1 MGSGINPGVTDGR
14 HRYGATQAPGR
25 KTVRPALPDFK
36 AWGASIV
43 LKRLEKLAG
52 DGDVLTQKLQKEP
65 RTGAEFGAVHEN
77 ARLRLAAQAAGAAIF
92 DWDVPDGSIIWDGAL
107 QALPMHLDNNRAQV
121 LIDSIPQEKRG
132 ALQNIL
138 DTNSHYSTSFQIEV
152 EIASAMGA
160 LNFTMVGSRISGENG
175 RTERLIGFL
184 RETTERAREH
194 QRLTYLAT
202 RDELTG
208 HLNRNALRAELAQAI
223 DSAKA
228 EHRHCAFIVAS
239 VDRLAMINDGFGFDA
254 GEEVIVGVGERLARS
269 LRGSDIIGRTAGN
282 KFGVILKNCK
292 ESEIEIVSGRLR
304 AAVRDNAIDTRGG
317 QVAAT
322 CSVGAVWLPGAAGN
336 SQEAMLRAEEAL
348 DKARTRGRDGF
359 TVYKH
364 SPQRETG
371 RLRQMGIADEI
382 TAALKDNRLKLAY
395 QPIIGAKSRRVSHY
409 ESLLRMARPDGEI
422 VTAGYFVPAAE
433 QMGIVHLIDRF
444 ALETVI
450 TELRAHKHITL
461 AVNVSGTAADD
472 PAWLQSFVDYIREK
486 SDVAERLI
494 VELTET
500 AALHHFEENA
510 RFITQLRELG
520 VKVAID
526 DFGAGYTSFRN
537 LQMLHVDT
545 VKIDGSYV
553 KDLSESPENQVF
565 VRTLVGLAKNLGLKT
580 VAEWVGSD
588 ADAAL
593 LQSFGVDYFQ
603 GFHFGEP
610 LLDPKWS
617 K

>member
-1 MGSGINPGVTDGR
+1 
-14 HRYGATQAPGR
+14 
-25 KTVRPALPDFK
+25 
-36 AWGASIV
+36 V
-43 LKRLEKLAG
+43 LK
-52 DGDVLTQKLQKEP
+52 QKLQKEP
-65 RTGAEFGAVHEN
+65 RAENGAAEFGSVHEN
-77 ARLRLAAQAAGAAIF
+77 LRLRLAAQAAGAAVF
-92 DWDVPDGSIIWDGAL
+92 DWNVADGTIVWDGAL
-107 QALPMHLDNNRAQV
+107 EALPVHLDSHRAQV

-132 ALQNIL
+132 VLQALL
-138 DTNSHYSTSFQIEV
+138 ETRSPYPTSFHIDL
-152 EIASAMGA
+152 EIATAMGA
-160 LNFTMVGSRISGENG
+160 LTFSMIGSRMPGEGG
-175 RTERLIGFL
+175 RAERLVGML

-223 DSAKA
+223 DRAK
-228 EHRHCAFIVAS
+228 EENRHCAFLVAS
-239 VDRLAMINDGFGFDA
+239 IDRLAMINDGFGFGA
-254 GEEVIVGVGERLARS
+254 GEEVIVGVGERIARS
-269 LRGSDIIGRTAGN
+269 LRGSDTIGRTAGN
-282 KFGVILKNCK
+282 KFGVLLRNCQ
-292 ESEIEIVSGRLR
+292 EREVEIVAARLR
-304 AAVRDNAIDTRGG
+304 AAVRDKPIDTRGG

-348 DKARTRGRDGF
+348 DKARVRGRDGYA
-359 TVYKH
+359 VYEH

-382 TAALKDNRLKLAY
+382 VAALKEDRLKLAY
-395 QPIIGAKSRRVSHY
+395 QPIIGAKSRRTSHY
-409 ESLLRMARPDGEI
+409 ECLLRMARADGQ
-422 VTAGYFVPAAE
+422 VMTAGYFVPAAE
-433 QMGIVHLIDRF
+433 QMGIVHLVDRF
-444 ALETVI
+444 ALESATAM
-450 TELRAHKHITL
+450 LKAHKKLTL

-472 PAWLQSFVDYIREK
+472 PAWLQSFVDHIREHGEV
-486 SDVAERLI
+486 SRRLI

-510 RFITQLRELG
+510 RFITQLKELG
-520 VKVAID
+520 ARVAID

-553 KDLSESPENQVF
+553 KNLSESPENQVF

-593 LQSFGVDYFQ
+593 LQSFGVDYLQ

-610 LLDPKWS
+610 LLDPEWS
-617 K
+617 RS